1 MNTLAEPL
9 IAERKSEIAELCRR
23 NRVKRLRVFGSATGK
38 EFSDES
44 DFDFLVSFAPGPIEG
59 LADSYL
65 ALAQGL
71 ESILGRRV
79 DLVTED
85 SIRNPYFRESV
96 EASCELV
103 YDGRSPEMAV

>member
-1 MNTLAEPL
+1 M
-9 IAERKSEIAELCRR
+9 S
-23 NRVKRLRVFGSATGK
+23 RLSLFGSATGK
-38 EFSDES
+38 GFSDES
-44 DFDFLVSFAPGPIEG
+44 DFDFLVSFVPGPTDG

-71 ESILGRRV
+71 ETILGRRV

-103 YDGRSPEMAV
+103 YDGRSPEVAV